1 MGRLVVD
8 CHRWRFRDCEDEK
21 RFYWVD
27 CELASC
33 REWAAPDDDC
43 FQGYISQQC
52 FPTTPV
58 ILLLVIRSTLI
69 IIKTPFTLGNNNS
82 TLFYVC
88 SQYCS
93 CQERLKHPGLSINLE
108 LIQQWSCKLKLAEVL
123 NWPGADNKGRLL
135 ECWSIIIS
143 SAEYFLT
150 KIIFAIWSSSD
161 SWWHLAATTWHL
173 KFPT

>member
-1 MGRLVVD
+1 MRRLVVD

-82 TLFYVC
+82 TLFYVW

-93 CQERLKHPGLSINLE
+93 SQERLKHPGLSINPE
-108 LIQQWSCKLKLAEVL
+108 LNQQWSCKLKLAEVL

-143 SAEYFLT
+143 SAEHFLT
-150 KIIFAIWSSSD
+150 KIIYAIWSSSD
-161 SWWHLAATTWHL
+161 SCWHLAATTWHL